1 MAIEDIVKKIEAQF
15 PDKYDLYPD
24 SIKVPICNNCKHLI
38 EGTAACKAFP
48 GRIPEDILDGSFDH
62 KTNIPGD
69 DGIKF
74 EPKS

>member
-1 MAIEDIVKKIEAQF
+1 MSIFDIVKKLEAQF

-24 SIKVPICNNCKHLI
+24 SVKVPVCNKCKHLI
-38 EGTAACKAFP
+38 EGTVSCTAFP

-74 EPKS
+74 EPKP

>member
-1 MAIEDIVKKIEAQF
+1 MSLEDEIKKVREIQ
-15 PDKYDLYPD
+15 PDKYELYPD
-24 SIKVPICNNCKHLI
+24 SINVPVCNDCKHLI
-38 EGTAACKAFP
+38 EGTASCTAFP

-69 DGIKF
+69 DVIKF

>member
-1 MAIEDIVKKIEAQF
+1 MAIENDILELEKIY
-15 PDKYDLYPD
+15 PDKYDLHD
-24 SIKVPICNNCKHLI
+24 SIGVPICNECKHLI